1 MLTNVL
7 KSVQMTRGFKK
18 KIRQNNTENSGF
30 GSNASGRFINKDGL
44 PNVRRTG
51 VNVFNRLSWYHTML
65 NLSTF
70 RFLSYLLISYIL
82 VNLAF
87 AMIYYLIGVQHLT
100 GIDKSDPVNEFID
113 VFFFS
118 SQTFTTVGYGR
129 IAPVGFLASLVA
141 TFEAFL
147 GLLTFAIATGLF
159 YGRFSRPRAYL
170 RFSDIAVI
178 APFKQSTALMFRLAP
193 YKNNALTDAD
203 VIVSAA
209 IEVIEDGV
217 RKSNFYRLET
227 QLSKINT
234 LALNW
239 TVVHKIDENSP
250 FYGFSE
256 DDFKNTDI
264 ELIIQVRA
272 FDEVFSN
279 TVVQRSSYVTG
290 EIIYG
295 AKFIPMY
302 YPDKGHQ
309 STVLDLD
316 KINEYQKEDLPVSK
330 GNNE

>member
-1 MLTNVL
+1 MA
-7 KSVQMTRGFKK
+7 RGFRE
-18 KIRQNNTENSGF
+18 KIRQKSTENSGF
-30 GSNASGRFINKDGL
+30 GDNASGRFINKDGL
-44 PNVRRTG
+44 PNVNRKG
-51 VNVFNRLSWYHTML
+51 VNIFNRFSWYHTML
-65 NLSTF
+65 DLSTF
-70 RFLSYLLISYIL
+70 QFLSYLVIAYIL
-82 VNLAF
+82 VNVFF
-87 AMIYYLIGVQHLT
+87 ALIYYLIGVEHLT
-100 GIDKSDPVNEFID
+100 GIDKSDPINEFID

-170 RFSDIAVI
+170 KFSDIAVI
-178 APFKQSTALMFRLAP
+178 APFRETSALMFRLAP

-203 VIVSAA
+203 VVVSTA
-209 IEVIEDGV
+209 IEIIEDSV
-217 RKSNFYRLET
+217 PKTNFYQLKT
-227 QLSKINT
+227 QLNKINT

-239 TVVHKIDENSP
+239 TVVHKIDEHSP

-256 DDFKNTDI
+256 EDFKNTNI
-264 ELIIQVRA
+264 EIIVHIRA

-279 TVVQRSSYVTG
+279 TVVQRSSYVSK
-290 EIIYG
+290 EIVYG

-302 YPDKGHQ
+302 YPDKENL

-316 KINEYQKEDLPVSK
+316 KINDYQKADLPVFV
-330 GNNE
+330 EEQQ

>member
-1 MLTNVL
+1 MA
-7 KSVQMTRGFKK
+7 KGFRK
-18 KIRQNNTENSGF
+18 KIRQENTENSGF
-30 GSNASGRFINKDGL
+30 GSLASGRFINKDGL
-44 PNVRRTG
+44 PNVRRRG
-51 VNVFNRLSWYHTML
+51 INVFNRLSWYHTML
-65 NLSTF
+65 NLSSF
-70 RFLSYLLISYIL
+70 RFISYLVVMYIL
-82 VNLAF
+82 INLVFAF
-87 AMIYYLIGVQHLT
+87 IYYLIGVEHLT
-100 GIDKSDPVNEFID
+100 GIDKSNPLDEFID

-129 IAPVGFLASLVA
+129 IAPVGFMASLVA

-178 APFKQSTALMFRLAP
+178 APFQDVTALMFRLAP

-203 VIVSAA
+203 VTLSTA
-209 IEVIEDGV
+209 IEINEEGTL
-217 RKSNFYRLET
+217 KSNFYRLET

-239 TVVHKIDENSP
+239 TIVHKIDENSP
-250 FYGFSE
+250 FFGFTA
-256 DDFKNTDI
+256 DDFKNTNI
-264 ELIIQVRA
+264 EIIVHVRA

-279 TVVQRSSYVTG
+279 TVVQRSSYVSR

-295 AKFIPMY
+295 AKFISMY
-302 YPDKGHQ
+302 YPDKEKN

-316 KINEYQKEDLPVSK
+316 KINEYQKVELKTSDAQRS
-330 GNNE
+330 

>member
-1 MLTNVL
+1 MA
-7 KSVQMTRGFKK
+7 KGFRK
-18 KIRQNNTENSGF
+18 KIRQENTENSGF
-30 GSNASGRFINKDGL
+30 GSRASGRFINKDGL
-44 PNVRRTG
+44 PNVRRRG

-65 NLSTF
+65 NLSSF
-70 RFLSYLLISYIL
+70 RFITYLVVMYIL
-82 VNLAF
+82 INLVFAF
-87 AMIYYLIGVQHLT
+87 IYYLIGVEHLT
-100 GIDKSDPVNEFID
+100 GIDKSDPMNEFID

-178 APFKQSTALMFRLAP
+178 APFQGVTALMFRLAP

-203 VIVSAA
+203 ITLSTA
-209 IEVIEDGV
+209 IEINEEGTT
-217 RKSNFYRLET
+217 KSNFYRLET

-250 FYGFSE
+250 FFGFSAN
-256 DDFKNTDI
+256 DFKNTNI
-264 ELIIQVRA
+264 EIIVHVRA

-279 TVVQRSSYVTG
+279 TVVQRSSYVSR

-302 YPDKGHQ
+302 YPDNNKD
-309 STVLDLD
+309 STVLNLD
-316 KINEYQKEDLPVSK
+316 KINEYQKAELPVFETERS
-330 GNNE
+330 

>member
-1 MLTNVL
+1 MA
-7 KSVQMTRGFKK
+7 RGFRQ
-18 KIRQNNTENSGF
+18 KIRQKNTENSGF
-30 GSNASGRFINKDGL
+30 GSNASGRFINRDGL
-44 PNVRRTG
+44 PNVKRKE

-70 RFLSYLLISYIL
+70 RFLSYLIIAYVL
-82 VNLAF
+82 VNLLF
-87 AMIYYLIGVQHLT
+87 ALIYYVIGVEHLT
-100 GIDKSDPVNEFID
+100 GIDKSDPLNEFID

-129 IAPVGFLASLVA
+129 IAPVGFMASLVA

-170 RFSDIAVI
+170 RFSDIAVV
-178 APFKQSTALMFRLAP
+178 APFQDGTALMFRLAP

-203 VIVSAA
+203 VILSTA
-209 IEVIEDGV
+209 IEVVEDGV
-217 RKSNFYRLET
+217 AKNNFYRLDT
-227 QLSKINT
+227 HLSKINT

-256 DDFKNTDI
+256 EDFKNTNI
-264 ELIIQVRA
+264 EIIVQVRA

-279 TVVQRSSYVTG
+279 TVVQRSSYVSE
-290 EIIYG
+290 EIVYG
-295 AKFIPMY
+295 AKFTLMY
-302 YPDKGHQ
+302 YPDN
-309 STVLDLD
+309 SDLTTILDLD
-316 KINEYQKEDLPVSK
+316 KINDYQKADLPVMA
-330 GNNE
+330 GDPE

>member
-1 MLTNVL
+1 MA
-7 KSVQMTRGFKK
+7 RGFKK
-18 KIRQNNTENSGF
+18 RIQQKNTDNSGF
-30 GSNASGRFINKDGL
+30 GANASGRFINKDGL
-44 PNVRRTG
+44 PNVRRKG
-51 VNVFNRLSWYHTML
+51 INVLNRLSWYHTML
-65 NLSTF
+65 NLSSF
-70 RFLSYLLISYIL
+70 RFISYLVMMYIL
-82 VNLAF
+82 INIIFAF
-87 AMIYYLIGVQHLT
+87 IYYLIGVEHLT

-129 IAPVGFLASLVA
+129 IAPVGFTASLVA

-178 APFKQSTALMFRLAP
+178 APFQDVTALMFRLAP

-203 VIVSAA
+203 VTLSTA
-209 IEVIEDGV
+209 IEVTENETTKI
-217 RKSNFYRLET
+217 NFYRLET

-250 FYGFSE
+250 FYRFSA
-256 DDFKNTDI
+256 DDFKNTNI
-264 ELIIQVRA
+264 EIIVHVRA

-279 TVVQRSSYVTG
+279 TVVQRSSYVSE

-295 AKFIPMY
+295 AKFTPMY
-302 YPDKGHQ
+302 YPDLDGQ

-316 KINEYQKEDLPVSK
+316 KINEYKKADLPVVDP
-330 GNNE
+330 E

>member
-1 MLTNVL
+1 MA
-7 KSVQMTRGFKK
+7 KGFRK
-18 KIRQNNTENSGF
+18 KIRQENTENSGF
-30 GSNASGRFINKDGL
+30 GSRASGRFINKDGL
-44 PNVRRTG
+44 PNVRRRG
-51 VNVFNRLSWYHTML
+51 VNVLNRLSWYHTML
-65 NLSTF
+65 NLSSF
-70 RFLSYLLISYIL
+70 RFITYLVVMYIL
-82 VNLAF
+82 INLVF
-87 AMIYYLIGVQHLT
+87 ACIYYLIGVEHLT
-100 GIDKSDPVNEFID
+100 GIDKSNPLDEFID

-129 IAPVGFLASLVA
+129 IAPVGFMASLVA

-178 APFKQSTALMFRLAP
+178 APFQDATALMFRLAP

-203 VIVSAA
+203 VTLSTA
-209 IEVIEDGV
+209 IEINEEGV
-217 RKSNFYRLET
+217 VKSNFYRLET

-250 FYGFSE
+250 FLGFSA
-256 DDFKNTDI
+256 DDFKNTNI
-264 ELIIQVRA
+264 EIIVHVRA

-279 TVVQRSSYVTG
+279 TVVQRSSYVSN

-295 AKFIPMY
+295 AKFVAMY
-302 YPDKGHQ
+302 YPDKEKD

-316 KINEYQKEDLPVSK
+316 KINEYQKVGLPIFDIQRS
-330 GNNE
+330 

>member
-1 MLTNVL
+1 MA
-7 KSVQMTRGFKK
+7 RGFKQ
-18 KIRQNNTENSGF
+18 KIRQKNTENSGF
-30 GSNASGRFINKDGL
+30 GNNASGRFINKDGL
-44 PNVRRTG
+44 PNVKRRG

-70 RFLSYLLISYIL
+70 RFLTYLIVGYIL
-82 VNLAF
+82 INIIF
-87 AMIYYLIGVQHLT
+87 ALIYYMIGVQHLT
-100 GIDKSDPVNEFID
+100 GIDKSDPLNEFID

-129 IAPVGFLASLVA
+129 IAPVGFMASLVA

-178 APFKQSTALMFRLAP
+178 APFQETIALMFRLAP

-203 VIVSAA
+203 VILSAA
-209 IEVIEDGV
+209 IEVIEEGV
-217 RKSNFYRLET
+217 PKSNFYRLET
-227 QLSKINT
+227 QMTKINT

-250 FYGFSE
+250 FNGFSE
-256 DDFKNTDI
+256 EDFKNINI
-264 ELIIQVRA
+264 EIIVQVRA

-279 TVVQRSSYVTG
+279 TVVQRSSYVSE

-295 AKFIPMY
+295 AKFVPMY
-302 YPDKGHQ
+302 YPNKNDL
-309 STVLDLD
+309 TTILDLD
-316 KINEYQKEDLPVSK
+316 KINEYKKADLPHIMED
-330 GNNE
+330 NR

>member
-1 MLTNVL
+1 MA
-7 KSVQMTRGFKK
+7 KGFRKR
-18 KIRQNNTENSGF
+18 IRQENTENSGF
-30 GSNASGRFINKDGL
+30 GSRSSGRFINKDGL
-44 PNVRRTG
+44 PNVRRRG
-51 VNVFNRLSWYHTML
+51 INVFNRLSWYHTML
-65 NLSTF
+65 NLSSF
-70 RFLSYLLISYIL
+70 RFITYLVLMYIL
-82 VNLAF
+82 INLIFAF
-87 AMIYYLIGVQHLT
+87 IYYLIGVEHLT
-100 GIDKSDPVNEFID
+100 GIDKSNPMDEFID

-129 IAPVGFLASLVA
+129 IAPIGFLASLVA

-178 APFKQSTALMFRLAP
+178 APFQDVTAFMFRLAP

-203 VIVSAA
+203 VTLSTA
-209 IEVIEDGV
+209 IEIGEEGAA
-217 RKSNFYRLET
+217 KINFYRLET

-250 FYGFSE
+250 FFGFSA
-256 DDFKNTDI
+256 DDFANINI
-264 ELIIQVRA
+264 EIIVHVRA

-279 TVVQRSSYVTG
+279 TVVQRASYVSR

-295 AKFIPMY
+295 AKFLPMY
-302 YPDKGHQ
+302 YPDKEKD

-316 KINEYQKEDLPVSK
+316 KINEYQKAELPVFETERS
-330 GNNE
+330 

>member
-1 MLTNVL
+1 
-7 KSVQMTRGFKK
+7 MTRGFRK
-18 KIRQNNTENSGF
+18 KIRQKNTESSGF

-44 PNVRRTG
+44 PNVKRTG
-51 VNVFNRLSWYHTML
+51 VNVFNSLSWYHTML
-65 NLSTF
+65 NLSSF
-70 RFLSYLLISYIL
+70 RFISYLVVAYIL
-82 VNLAF
+82 INLVF
-87 AMIYYLIGVQHLT
+87 AMIYYLIGVEHLT
-100 GIDKSDPVNEFID
+100 GIDKSDPLNEFID

-178 APFKQSTALMFRLAP
+178 APFEEGTALMFRLAP

-203 VIVSAA
+203 VIVSTA
-209 IEVIEDGV
+209 IEVIENDV
-217 RKSNFYRLET
+217 PKSNFYRLET
-227 QLSKINT
+227 HLSKINT

-239 TVVHKIDENSP
+239 TVVHQINESSP

-256 DDFKNTDI
+256 DDFKSTDI
-264 ELIIQVRA
+264 EIIVQVRA

-279 TVVQRSSYVTG
+279 TVVQRSSFVTG
-290 EIIYG
+290 EIVYG
-295 AKFIPMY
+295 AKFVPMY
-302 YPDKGHQ
+302 YPDKKNLA
-309 STVLDLD
+309 TILDLD
-316 KINEYQKEDLPVSK
+316 KINEYQNIDLPVQA
-330 GNNE
+330 GNKE

>member
-1 MLTNVL
+1 MA
-7 KSVQMTRGFKK
+7 RGFRK
-18 KIRQNNTENSGF
+18 KIRQKNTENSGF

-65 NLSTF
+65 NLSSF
-70 RFLSYLLISYIL
+70 RFISYLVVAYIL
-82 VNLAF
+82 INLVF
-87 AMIYYLIGVQHLT
+87 AMIYYLIGVEHLT
-100 GIDKSDPVNEFID
+100 GIDKSDPLNEFID

-129 IAPVGFLASLVA
+129 IAPVGFMASLVA

-170 RFSDIAVI
+170 RFSDIALV
-178 APFKQSTALMFRLAP
+178 APFQDSTALMFRLAP

-203 VIVSAA
+203 VIVSTA
-209 IEVIEDGV
+209 IEVIENDV
-217 RKSNFYRLET
+217 PKSNFYRLET
-227 QLSKINT
+227 HLSKINT

-256 DDFKNTDI
+256 HDFNNIDI
-264 ELIIQVRA
+264 EIIVQVRA

-290 EIIYG
+290 EIVYG
-295 AKFIPMY
+295 AKFVPMY
-302 YPDKGHQ
+302 YPNKGNLA
-309 STVLDLD
+309 TILDLD
-316 KINEYQKEDLPVSK
+316 KINEYQKAELPAQT
-330 GNNE
+330 GNKE

>member
-1 MLTNVL
+1 MV
-7 KSVQMTRGFKK
+7 RGFRK
-18 KIRQNNTENSGF
+18 KIRQTNTENSGF
-30 GSNASGRFINKDGL
+30 GNSASGRFINKDGL
-44 PNVRRTG
+44 PNVQRRG

-65 NLSTF
+65 NLSSF
-70 RFLSYLLISYIL
+70 RFLSYLLLGYIL
-82 VNLAF
+82 INLVF
-87 AMIYYLIGVQHLT
+87 AMIYYSIGVEHLT
-100 GIDKSDPVNEFID
+100 GIDKSDPLNEFID

-129 IAPVGFLASLVA
+129 IAPVGFMASLVA

-170 RFSDIAVI
+170 RFSDIAVVS
-178 APFKQSTALMFRLAP
+178 PFQDMTALMFRLAP
-193 YKNNALTDAD
+193 YKNNALTDAEI
-203 VIVSAA
+203 IVSTA
-209 IEVIEDGV
+209 IAVIENGV
-217 RKSNFYRLET
+217 SKNNFYRLEV

-264 ELIIQVRA
+264 EIIVHVRA

-279 TVVQRSSYVTG
+279 TVVQRSSYVSR
-290 EIIYG
+290 EIMYG
-295 AKFIPMY
+295 AQFTPMY
-302 YPDKGHQ
+302 YPNKENLT
-309 STVLDLD
+309 TVLDLD
-316 KINEYQKEDLPVSK
+316 KINDYQKADLPVLVA
-330 GNNE
+330 EQ

>member
-1 MLTNVL
+1 
-7 KSVQMTRGFKK
+7 MTRGFRK
-18 KIRQNNTENSGF
+18 KIRQKNTENSGF

-44 PNVRRTG
+44 PNVQRTG

-65 NLSTF
+65 NLSSF
-70 RFLSYLLISYIL
+70 RFISYLVVAYIL
-82 VNLAF
+82 INLVF
-87 AMIYYLIGVQHLT
+87 AMIYYIIGVEHLT
-100 GIDKSDPVNEFID
+100 GIDKSDPLNEFID

-129 IAPVGFLASLVA
+129 IAPVGFMASLVA

-178 APFKQSTALMFRLAP
+178 APFQDAVALMFRLAP

-209 IEVIEDGV
+209 IEVIENGV
-217 RKSNFYRLET
+217 PKSNFYRLET
-227 QLSKINT
+227 HLSKINT

-256 DDFKNTDI
+256 EDFNATDI
-264 ELIIQVRA
+264 ELIVQVRA

-295 AKFIPMY
+295 ARFVPMY
-302 YPDKGHQ
+302 YPNKDNQ
-309 STVLDLD
+309 TTILDLD
-316 KINEYQKEDLPVSK
+316 KINEYQKEELTASVRNK
-330 GNNE
+330 E

>member
-1 MLTNVL
+1 MA
-7 KSVQMTRGFKK
+7 KGFKK
-18 KIRQNNTENSGF
+18 RIKQENTQNSGF
-30 GSNASGRFINKDGL
+30 GSRASGRFINKDGL
-44 PNVRRTG
+44 PNVRRRG
-51 VNVFNRLSWYHTML
+51 VNVLNSLSWYHTML
-65 NLSTF
+65 NLSSF
-70 RFLSYLLISYIL
+70 RFITYLVVMYIL
-82 VNLAF
+82 INLVF
-87 AMIYYLIGVQHLT
+87 ALIYYLIGVEHLT
-100 GIDKSDPVNEFID
+100 GIDKSDPMNEFID

-129 IAPVGFLASLVA
+129 IAPVGFLASLIA

-170 RFSDIAVI
+170 KFSDVAVI
-178 APFKQSTALMFRLAP
+178 APFQDASALMFRLAP

-203 VIVSAA
+203 VTLSTA
-209 IEVIEDGV
+209 IEINEGDNNL
-217 RKSNFYRLET
+217 KTNFYRLET

-250 FYGFSE
+250 FYGFTG
-256 DDFKNTDI
+256 DDFKNINI
-264 ELIIQVRA
+264 EIIIHVRA

-279 TVVQRSSYVTG
+279 TVVQRSSYVSR

-295 AKFIPMY
+295 AKFVPMY
-302 YPDKGHQ
+302 YPDNDKD

-316 KINEYQKEDLPVSK
+316 KINDYEKAEIPVFDSEK
-330 GNNE
+330 V

>member
-1 MLTNVL
+1 MA
-7 KSVQMTRGFKK
+7 KGFRKRIK
-18 KIRQNNTENSGF
+18 LENTENSGF
-30 GSNASGRFINKDGL
+30 GSRASGRFINKDGL
-44 PNVRRTG
+44 PNVRRRG

-65 NLSTF
+65 NLSSF
-70 RFLSYLLISYIL
+70 RFITYLVVMYIL
-82 VNLAF
+82 INLVFAF
-87 AMIYYLIGVQHLT
+87 VYYLIGVEHLT
-100 GIDKSDPVNEFID
+100 GINKSNPTDEFID

-178 APFKQSTALMFRLAP
+178 APFQGVTALMFRLAP

-203 VIVSAA
+203 VTLSTA
-209 IEVIEDGV
+209 IEINENGTT
-217 RKSNFYRLET
+217 KSNFYRLET

-234 LALNW
+234 LSLNW

-250 FYGFSE
+250 FAGFSA
-256 DDFKNTDI
+256 DDFANTNI
-264 ELIIQVRA
+264 EIIVHVRA

-279 TVVQRSSYVTG
+279 TVVQRSSYVSR

-295 AKFIPMY
+295 AKFLPMY
-302 YPDKGHQ
+302 YPDKEKD

-316 KINEYQKEDLPVSK
+316 KINEYEKAELPNFETERSS
-330 GNNE
+330 

>member
-1 MLTNVL
+1 MA
-7 KSVQMTRGFKK
+7 KGFRK
-18 KIRQNNTENSGF
+18 KIRQENTENSGF
-30 GSNASGRFINKDGL
+30 GSRASGRFINKDGL
-44 PNVRRTG
+44 PNVRRRG

-65 NLSTF
+65 NLSSF
-70 RFLSYLLISYIL
+70 RFITYLVVMYIL
-82 VNLAF
+82 INLVFAF
-87 AMIYYLIGVQHLT
+87 IYYLIGVEHLT
-100 GIDKSDPVNEFID
+100 GINKSNPTDEFID

-129 IAPVGFLASLVA
+129 IAPVGFMASLVA

-178 APFKQSTALMFRLAP
+178 APFQDVTALMFRLAP

-203 VIVSAA
+203 ITLSTA
-209 IEVIEDGV
+209 IEINEEGTT
-217 RKSNFYRLET
+217 KSNFYRLET

-250 FYGFSE
+250 FFGFSA
-256 DDFKNTDI
+256 DDFKNTNI
-264 ELIIQVRA
+264 EIIVHVRA

-279 TVVQRSSYVTG
+279 TVVQRSSYVSR

-302 YPDKGHQ
+302 YPDNNKD
-309 STVLDLD
+309 STVLNLD
-316 KINEYQKEDLPVSK
+316 KINEYQKAELPVFETERS
-330 GNNE
+330 

>member
-1 MLTNVL
+1 
-7 KSVQMTRGFKK
+7 MTRGFRK
-18 KIRQNNTENSGF
+18 KIRQKNTENSGF

-44 PNVRRTG
+44 PNVKRTG
-51 VNVFNRLSWYHTML
+51 VNVFNSLSWYHTML
-65 NLSTF
+65 NLSSF
-70 RFLSYLLISYIL
+70 RFISYLVVAYIVINLI
-82 VNLAF
+82 F
-87 AMIYYLIGVQHLT
+87 AMIYYLIGVEHLT
-100 GIDKSDPVNEFID
+100 GIDKSDPLNEFID

-178 APFKQSTALMFRLAP
+178 APFEESTALMFRLAP

-203 VIVSAA
+203 VIVSTA
-209 IEVIEDGV
+209 IEVIENDV
-217 RKSNFYRLET
+217 PKSNFYRLET
-227 QLSKINT
+227 HLSKINT

-239 TVVHKIDENSP
+239 TVVHKINESSP
-250 FYGFSE
+250 FFGFSE
-256 DDFKNTDI
+256 DDFKSTDI
-264 ELIIQVRA
+264 EIIVQVRA

-290 EIIYG
+290 EIVYG
-295 AKFIPMY
+295 AKFVPMY
-302 YPDKGHQ
+302 YPDKKNLA
-309 STVLDLD
+309 TILDLD
-316 KINEYQKEDLPVSK
+316 KINKYQRADLPVQV
-330 GNNE
+330 GNKE

>member
-1 MLTNVL
+1 MA
-7 KSVQMTRGFKK
+7 RGFKK
-18 KIRQNNTENSGF
+18 KIKQENAENSGF
-30 GSNASGRFINKDGL
+30 GSRASGRFINKDGL
-44 PNVRRTG
+44 PNVRRKG
-51 VNVFNRLSWYHTML
+51 VNVLNRLSWYHTML
-65 NLSTF
+65 NLSSF
-70 RFLSYLLISYIL
+70 RFIAYLVIMYIL
-82 VNLAF
+82 INLIFAF
-87 AMIYYLIGVQHLT
+87 IYYLIGVEHLT
-100 GIDKSDPVNEFID
+100 GIDKSDPMNEFID

-129 IAPVGFLASLVA
+129 IAPIGFAASLVA

-178 APFKQSTALMFRLAP
+178 APFQEATALMFRLAP

-203 VIVSAA
+203 VTLSTA
-209 IEVIEDGV
+209 IEINEEGTT
-217 RKSNFYRLET
+217 KSNFYRLET

-239 TVVHKIDENSP
+239 TVVHKIDESSP
-250 FYGFSE
+250 FFGFLA
-256 DDFKNTDI
+256 DDFKNTNI
-264 ELIIQVRA
+264 EIIVHVRA

-279 TVVQRSSYVTG
+279 TVVQRSSYVSQ

-295 AKFIPMY
+295 AKFSPMY
-302 YPDKGHQ
+302 YPDQEKD

-316 KINEYQKEDLPVSK
+316 KINEYQKVELPVFETEK
-330 GNNE
+330 V

>member
-1 MLTNVL
+1 MA
-7 KSVQMTRGFKK
+7 RGFRKR
-18 KIRQNNTENSGF
+18 IHQENTENSGF
-30 GSNASGRFINKDGL
+30 GANASGRFINKDGV
-44 PNVRRTG
+44 PNVQRKG

-65 NLSTF
+65 DLSSF
-70 RFLSYLLISYIL
+70 RFISYLVFGYIL
-82 VNLAF
+82 INLVF
-87 AMIYYLIGVQHLT
+87 AVVYYLIGVEHLT
-100 GIDKSDPVNEFID
+100 GIDKSNPLDEFID

-129 IAPVGFLASLVA
+129 IAPVGFMASLVA

-178 APFKQSTALMFRLAP
+178 APFKEVTALMFRLAP

-203 VIVSAA
+203 VTLSAA
-209 IEVIEDGV
+209 IEITENE
-217 RKSNFYRLET
+217 KIKTNFYRLET

-239 TVVHKIDENSP
+239 TIVHKIDEDSP

-256 DDFKNTDI
+256 DDFKNINI
-264 ELIIQVRA
+264 EIIVHVRA

-279 TVVQRSSYVTG
+279 TVVQRSSYASR
-290 EIIYG
+290 EIVYG

-302 YPDKGHQ
+302 YPNKEHQ
-309 STVLDLD
+309 STVLNLD
-316 KINEYQKEDLPVSK
+316 KINEYQKVDLPVSA
-330 GNNE
+330 GE

>member
-1 MLTNVL
+1 MA
-7 KSVQMTRGFKK
+7 KGFRK
-18 KIRQNNTENSGF
+18 KIHQENTENSGF
-30 GSNASGRFINKDGL
+30 GSRASGRFINKDGL
-44 PNVRRTG
+44 PNVRRRG

-65 NLSTF
+65 NLSSF
-70 RFLSYLLISYIL
+70 RFITYLVVMYIL
-82 VNLAF
+82 INLVFAF
-87 AMIYYLIGVQHLT
+87 IYYLIGVEHLT
-100 GIDKSDPVNEFID
+100 GIDKSNPLDEFID

-129 IAPVGFLASLVA
+129 IAPVGFMASLVA

-178 APFKQSTALMFRLAP
+178 APFQDVTALMFRLAP

-203 VIVSAA
+203 VTLSTA
-209 IEVIEDGV
+209 IEINEEGTV
-217 RKSNFYRLET
+217 KSNFYRLET

-239 TVVHKIDENSP
+239 TIVHKIDENSP
-250 FYGFSE
+250 FFGFSA
-256 DDFKNTDI
+256 DDFKNTNI
-264 ELIIQVRA
+264 EIIVHVRA

-279 TVVQRSSYVTG
+279 TVVQRSSYVSR

-295 AKFIPMY
+295 AKFISMY
-302 YPDKGHQ
+302 YPDKEKD

-316 KINEYQKEDLPVSK
+316 KINEYQKVELKTSDVQRS
-330 GNNE
+330 